1 LEDTKQS
8 PKYKKLSTRGRQT
21 LFRVTYRTQ
30 VNLIRIA
37 DNKANMIMGIN
48 AVIIT
53 VIMGIISSNLLFT
66 QDSMEGNMLF
76 VIPVAM
82 VILTALLTT
91 IYAVLSAKPRLLNLK
106 RKNDSNNV
114 KLSLL
119 FFENVWA
126 LPHED
131 YMNQMEELLESPRE
145 IYQHMIIDIHNQ
157 SKVLHKKYDMI
168 RKAYMIFM
176 VGFSISIL
184 SFLILWLIT

>member
-1 LEDTKQS
+1 MEHKDKS

-21 LFRVTYRTQ
+21 LFRVTYRTE

-66 QDSMEGNMLF
+66 SDSMEGNLLF

-82 VILTALLTT
+82 VIVTALLTT

-106 RKNDSNNV
+106 RKKDGENV
-114 KLSLL
+114 KQSLL
-119 FFENVWA
+119 FFENVWS
-126 LPHED
+126 LPPAD
-131 YMNQMEELLESPRE
+131 YLDQMEDLLESPRE

-176 VGFSISIL
+176 VGFSVSIL
-184 SFLILWLIT
+184 SFLVMWLIS

>member
-1 LEDTKQS
+1 
-8 PKYKKLSTRGRQT
+8 
-21 LFRVTYRTQ
+21 
-30 VNLIRIA
+30 
-37 DNKANMIMGIN
+37 MIMGIN

-66 QDSMEGNMLF
+66 QDSMEGNLLF

-184 SFLILWLIT
+184 SFLVMWLIT

>member
-1 LEDTKQS
+1 LEHKHKP

-66 QDSMEGNMLF
+66 QDSMEGNLLF

-184 SFLILWLIT
+184 SFLVMWLIT